1 MNRILMLLAATGC
14 LAIINPALAEDGAG
28 TATQAA
34 HDALAD
40 KADVP
45 AKPPT
50 LPSQASDRATFVH
63 ENIAFGNKGEAMRA
77 AHSEAQ
83 QHGTADADAAR
94 ADAASRA
101 AQGAAASAAGAANAD
116 EHTAAAQSRAT
127 HSKPS
132 SVPSPHGP

>member
-1 MNRILMLLAATGC
+1 MNRILMLLAAIGC
-14 LAIINPALAEDGAG
+14 LAIINPALAEDGAD

-63 ENIAFGNKGEAMRA
+63 ENIAFGKKGEAMRA
-77 AHSEAQ
+77 AHSEAEN
-83 QHGTADADAAR
+83 HGTTDADAAR
-94 ADAASRA
+94 ADAASHA

-116 EHTAAAQSRAT
+116 AHNAAAQARGAA
-127 HSKPS
+127 HKP
-132 SVPSPHGP
+132 PTLHGP

>member
-1 MNRILMLLAATGC
+1 MNRILMLLAATAGV
-14 LAIINPALAEDGAG
+14 AITHPALAEEGTD

-63 ENIAFGNKGEAMRA
+63 ENIAFGKKGEAMRA
-77 AHSEAQ
+77 AHSEAEN
-83 QHGTADADAAR
+83 HGTADADAAR
-94 ADAASRA
+94 ADAASHA

-116 EHTAAAQSRAT
+116 AHTAAAQARGA
-127 HSKPS
+127 HSKTPT
-132 SVPSPHGP
+132 PRGP